1 MTDRYRSAWLD
12 EDVDSLT
19 ELAARFFA
27 KEVVPHLD
35 RFDEQQRVD
44 RELWTKAG
52 ELGLLCCSV
61 PEEYGGGGGTLAH
74 DIAVLG
80 EQVRATDTGL
90 GLIVH
95 SGMVAHYLLAYG
107 TEEQKHRWLPG
118 MASGELVG
126 AIAMTEPGAGS
137 DLKNMSTRAVRDGDH
152 YVVTGSKTFISNGG
166 TADLVIVAAKT
177 DPAAGAQ
184 GVSLLVLETAGA
196 AGFQRG
202 RVLKKIGMHAQD
214 TSELFFDDV
223 RIPVGRLL
231 GKEGGGFAML
241 MQQLAQERLLLGVV
255 AVAAMERAL
264 AEAIAYTKERRAFG
278 GPLFDLQHVRF
289 ELAECATLVHAAR
302 VFVDSAIERHLRG
315 ELDTATASMA
325 KWWLTDTQCQVI
337 DRCLQ
342 LFGGNGYMREFPIAR
357 LYADARG
364 QKIYGGA
371 NEIMKELIARSL

>member
-325 KWWLTDTQCQVI
+325 KWWLTETQCQVI